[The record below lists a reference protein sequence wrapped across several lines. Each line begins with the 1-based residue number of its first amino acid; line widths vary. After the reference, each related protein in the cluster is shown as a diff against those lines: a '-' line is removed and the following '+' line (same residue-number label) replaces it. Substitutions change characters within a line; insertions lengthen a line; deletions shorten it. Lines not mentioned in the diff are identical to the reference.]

1 LIIAFVVDAG
11 GFVAEDDQTGLVLGH
26 QAIEGIDVAFVA
38 VFEGGDLDGLVEQ
51 ETIAGVEGGP
61 IGILADIEGADEGLV
76 VGDAGGELAEGLS
89 AASLNV
95 DQLLLLA
102 GVLTYDTTSFGM

>member
-1 LIIAFVVDAG
+1 
-11 GFVAEDDQTGLVLGH
+11 LVLGH